1 MSLLA
6 LAVGGRGLVDPDE
19 PVLHVDDEAF
29 LRSRAAFETTRV
41 YGGRPFKLVEHLA
54 RLAGSAE
61 RVEIGRID
69 TEELTRLAALALE
82 AAGAPDAMLRLFVT
96 PGRNGAGNPTQIA
109 MVSTLP
115 EGLDEVRARGI
126 KLVSIQLG
134 LDPDLRA
141 SAPWLLGGVKSTSYA
156 VNMAAEA
163 EAKRRGADDAVFLGS
178 GDIVLEGPVT
188 NIWWG
193 DDDVLYTP
201 ALELGILAGV
211 TRATLL
217 EEAGAAGYEVR
228 EGVFPLDHVAAA
240 NEAFTSSSIREV
252 MPVVEL
258 DGKAIGD
265 GAPGPAAREL
275 QEALRRAALR

>member
-1 MSLLA
+1 MTLLA

-96 PGRNGAGNPTQIA
+96 PGRNGAGSPTQVA

-188 NIWWG
+188 NIWWR

-217 EEAGAAGYEVR
+217 EEADAAGYEVR